1 VNIHLIEHMNNFAKL
16 SDNVWESGW
25 WTLDENKAQKLVG
38 GEIFFHKKKQ
48 EPSFYGGTILGYRVE
63 QDGEYE
69 GKIIFNVITE
79 GVLDF
84 RVGRGE
90 IREDL
95 YLEGAGEARTHFQHF
110 TPFLHVIVL
119 HNLIDFRA
127 GTYNTHIPLEDIEE
141 LG

>member
-63 QDGEYE
+63 QDGQYQ
-69 GKIIFNVITE
+69 GKIIFKLQHKKSCRDVKTDKTGWSKEMKII
-79 GVLDF
+79 G
-84 RVGRGE
+84 
-90 IREDL
+90 
-95 YLEGAGEARTHFQHF
+95 LEQ
-110 TPFLHVIVL
+110 
-119 HNLIDFRA
+119 
-127 GTYNTHIPLEDIEE
+127 
-141 LG
+141 